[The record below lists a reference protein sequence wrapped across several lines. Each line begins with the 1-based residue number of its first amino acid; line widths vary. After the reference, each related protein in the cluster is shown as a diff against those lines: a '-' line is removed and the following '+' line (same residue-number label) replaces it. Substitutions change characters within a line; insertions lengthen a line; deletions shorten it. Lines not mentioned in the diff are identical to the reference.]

1 MSEKF
6 DVIVVGAG
14 PSGSAAAYKL
24 AQAGAEVLLVERG
37 PYPGSKNLSGGVLFG
52 RVLGDIIPE
61 FWNEAPVER
70 YINRNILTL
79 MTKDATL
86 NVDFRNEAFSVPPYN
101 GFSVLRGKFD
111 KWLAEK
117 AEEAGASLITNI
129 KVDSLII
136 ENGVVKGIMAG
147 EDEILADVVISADGA
162 LSELAQQ
169 AGLRDQPKPSNM
181 AVGVKELIGLDRAT
195 IEERFGLTGNEGTAY
210 GMIGYP
216 TKGVPGG
223 AFFYTNVDSISVGL
237 VMHIDH
243 CAEHKV
249 SPADALEEFLAHPF
263 IAPLIRGGKVLEYGA
278 HMVPEGGIAEVPRLF
293 TDGMLVVGDAAGLG
307 SNNGF
312 AVRGMDYAIASGIY
326 AAETI
331 IAAKEKGDFSSAS
344 LAGYKNKLENSFVL
358 KDMKTYAG
366 AGPLMK
372 TERLYSEYPQ
382 MAAGVFSQIYS
393 QESQPKDNLLNI
405 LLRGRKESNISF
417 LDLAKDG
424 WKAVKSL

>member
-14 PSGSAAAYKL
+14 PAGSSAAYKL
-24 AQAGAEVLLVERG
+24 AQSGAEVLLVERG
-37 PYPGSKNLSGGVLFG
+37 PYPGAKNLSGGVLFG
-52 RVLGDIIPE
+52 RVLVDLIPE
-61 FWNEAPVER
+61 FWNEAPIER

-79 MTKDATL
+79 MTEDATL
-86 NVDFRNEAFSVPPYN
+86 NIDFRNEAFSTPPYN

-111 KWLAEK
+111 AWLAEK
-117 AEEAGASLITNI
+117 AEEAGAALITGI
-129 KVDSLII
+129 KVDAPLI
-136 ENGVVKGIMAG
+136 ENGAIKGILAG
-147 EDEILADVVISADGA
+147 EDELLADVVIAGDGA
-162 LSELAQQ
+162 LSTLAQQ
-169 AGLRDQPKPSNM
+169 AGLRDQPQPSAM
-181 AVGVKELIGLDRAT
+181 AVGVKELIGLNRSI

-216 TKGVPGG
+216 TRGVPGG
-223 AFFYTNVDSISVGL
+223 AFFYTNLDSISVGL

-243 CAEHKV
+243 CSEHKV

-263 IAPLIRGGKVLEYGA
+263 IAPLIRGGQVLEYGA
-278 HMVPEGGIAEVPRLF
+278 HMVPEGGINGVPKLY

-326 AAETI
+326 AADTI
-331 IAAKEKGDFSSAS
+331 ITAKEKGDFTAATLSQ
-344 LAGYKNKLENSFVL
+344 YEQMLENSFVL
-358 KDMKTYAG
+358 QDMKTYAG

-372 TERLYSEYPQ
+372 TQRIYNEYPQ
-382 MAAGVFSQIYS
+382 MAADVLDQVYTQQSL
-393 QESQPKDNLLNI
+393 PKENLLKI
-405 LLRGRKESNISF
+405 LMQARKDSKVSF
-417 LDLAKDG
+417 LNLGKDG